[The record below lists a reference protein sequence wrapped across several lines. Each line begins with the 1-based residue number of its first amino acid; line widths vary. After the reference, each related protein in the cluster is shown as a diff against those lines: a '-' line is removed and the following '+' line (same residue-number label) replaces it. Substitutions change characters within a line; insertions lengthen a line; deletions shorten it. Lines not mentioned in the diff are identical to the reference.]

1 MNTRTGS
8 LVVVLSLAAVLVFL
22 GLGTGPG
29 RSPEK
34 PKPLPPQYDFEKESI
49 PGARADEPVLREFSI
64 DKAVSYIETGN
75 ALWWKKRNC
84 IACHTTGVY
93 GVMRPALSTYLG
105 KPDPALRR
113 HLVEYLAKTKTET
126 KTETIEKLRSGLR
139 PTQVAYLAGAL
150 AEWDKHVTGK
160 LSPETDEALRL
171 MLSLQSDNGAFNNI
185 GCWPPFESSAYH
197 GTTVAA
203 MAMQAAPG
211 WLENLKDSDLMARV
225 AMTHN
230 YLKTTRPPHDYGKVL
245 LLWASTRVPGLVD
258 SKQKKKLIKTL
269 LKHQQSDGG
278 WSIRTFATPETWGD
292 GSRAQKLKDEP
303 EFKHPPSDGH
313 QTGLVLMVLRDAGVG
328 ARNKRIR
335 KGVAW
340 LLKNQRQSGRR
351 WTRSLNTDR
360 YHFITFSGSCY
371 PLLAL
376 GKCGV
381 LPTRQAVTATP

>member
-1 MNTRTGS
+1 MNVRIGS
-8 LVVVLSLAAVLVFL
+8 MVLGFTLAAALL
-22 GLGTGPG
+22 AGGIGLETGRAQDKPG
-29 RSPEK
+29 APR
-34 PKPLPPQYDFEKESI
+34 PQYDFEKESI
-49 PGARADEPVLREFSI
+49 PGAASDEPLLEEFSI
-64 DKAVSYIETGN
+64 AKATSYIETGN
-75 ALWWKKRNC
+75 RLWWKKRNC
-84 IACHTTGVY
+84 VACHTSGVY
-93 GVMRPALSTYLG
+93 GLMRPALSAYIG
-105 KPDPALRR
+105 KPDPTIRK
-113 HLVEYLAKTKTET
+113 HLVDDLAKTKTE
-126 KTETIEKLRSGLR
+126 KIEKLRIGLR
-139 PTQVAYLAGAL
+139 PTQVAYLAGGL
-150 AEWDKHVTGK
+150 AEWDRHVTGK

-225 AMTHN
+225 ARTHN
-230 YLKTTRPPHDYGKVL
+230 YLKTTRPPHDYAKVL

-258 SKQKKKLIKTL
+258 AKQKKRWIKTL
-269 LKHQQSDGG
+269 LKHQRADGG

-292 GSRAQKLKDEP
+292 GSRAKKLNAEP
-303 EFKHPPSDGH
+303 EFTNPPSDGH
-313 QTGLVLMVLRDAGVG
+313 QTGLVLLVLRDAGVS
-328 ARNKRIR
+328 AKKKQIR
-335 KGVAW
+335 RGVAW
-340 LLKNQRQSGRR
+340 LLKNQRQSGRW

-381 LPTRQAVTATP
+381 LPARQAVTLTP

>member
-1 MNTRTGS
+1 MNMRIAAAVVGLS
-8 LVVVLSLAAVLVFL
+8 LVTGLVVGGIGPQAA
-22 GLGTGPG
+22 
-29 RSPEK
+29 RAQDK
-34 PKPLPPQYDFEKESI
+34 PKAPRPQYDFEKESI
-49 PGARADEPVLREFSI
+49 PGATASEPVLKEFSI
-64 DKAVSYIETGN
+64 SKAAAYIETGN
-75 ALWWKKRNC
+75 KLWWKKRNC
-84 IACHTTGVY
+84 IACHTSGVY
-93 GVMRPALSTYLG
+93 GVMRPALSAYLG
-105 KPDPALRR
+105 KPDLSLRK
-113 HLVEYLAKTKTET
+113 HWVDDLAKTKKE
-126 KTETIEKLRSGLR
+126 KIEKLRSGLR

-225 AMTHN
+225 ARTHN
-230 YLKTTRPPHDYGKVL
+230 YLKTTKPPHDYAKVL
-245 LLWASTRVPGLVD
+245 LLWTSTRVPGLVD
-258 SKQKKKLIKTL
+258 ARQKKALIKTL
-269 LKHQQSDGG
+269 LDHQQADGG

-292 GSRAQKLKDEP
+292 GSRAKKLKAEP
-303 EFKHPPSDGH
+303 EFTSPPSDGH
-313 QTGLVLMVLRDAGVG
+313 QTGLVLLVLRDAGVS
-328 ARNKRIR
+328 AKKKKIR

-340 LLKNQRQSGRR
+340 LLKNQRQSGRW
-351 WTRSLNTDR
+351 WTRSLNTDS

-381 LPTRQAVTATP
+381 LPTKVQVTRAP

>member
-1 MNTRTGS
+1 MQMRSGS
-8 LVVVLSLAAVLVFL
+8 KVVGLLLAAVLFCW
-22 GLGTGPG
+22 GLGIEATVAQDKP
-29 RSPEK
+29 PEK
-34 PKPLPPQYDFEKESI
+34 PKPPQYDFEKQSI
-49 PGARADEPVLREFSI
+49 SGATASEPVLKEFSF

-84 IACHTTGVY
+84 VACHTSGAY

-105 KPDPALRR
+105 KPDPAIRKL
-113 HLVEYLAKTKTET
+113 LVADLAKTKQMKLEN
-126 KTETIEKLRSGLR
+126 LRSGLR
-139 PTQVAYLAGAL
+139 PTQVAYLAGSL

-171 MLSLQSDNGAFNNI
+171 MLRLQSKNGAFNNI
-185 GCWPPFESSAYH
+185 GCWPPFESSEYH

-203 MAMQAAPG
+203 MAVQAAPG
-211 WLENLKDSDLMARV
+211 WLENLKDSDLIARV
-225 AMTHN
+225 ARTHN

-245 LLWASTRVPGLVD
+245 LLWTSTQVPGLIG

-269 LKHQQSDGG
+269 LKHQQDDGG

-292 GSRAQKLKDEP
+292 GSRAQKLKDEL
-303 EFKHPPSDGH
+303 EFANPPSDGH
-313 QTGLVLMVLRDAGVG
+313 QTGLVLMVLRDAGVS
-328 ARNKRIR
+328 ARKKSIR
-335 KGVAW
+335 KGVKW
-340 LLKNQRQSGRR
+340 LLKNQRQSGRW
-351 WTRSLNTDR
+351 WTRSLNTDK

-381 LPTRQAVTATP
+381 LPTRLEVTRAP